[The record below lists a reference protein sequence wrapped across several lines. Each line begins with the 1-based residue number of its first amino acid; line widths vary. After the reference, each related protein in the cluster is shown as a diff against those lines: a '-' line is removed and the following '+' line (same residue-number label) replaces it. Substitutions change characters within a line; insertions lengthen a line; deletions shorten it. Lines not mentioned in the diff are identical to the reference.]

1 MKYQHTTQLL
11 ASSPYG
17 LRAQALAAV
26 DETIQLGRRKLF
38 VEIGDLH
45 GGEAAAVSAL
55 SAAARRMR
63 AAGGSVQ
70 VITGDDT
77 LKGMLPRELRANDAA
92 FSCRR

>member
-11 ASSPYG
+11 ASSPAG
-17 LRAQALAAV
+17 LRAQAQAAV

-45 GGEAAAVSAL
+45 GGQEAAVSAL
-55 SAAARRMR
+55 STAARRMR
-63 AAGGSVQ
+63 AAGGTVQ

-77 LKGMLPRELRANDAA
+77 LKTMLPKELRSPCVIPSGAP
-92 FSCRR
+92 